1 MTTPDAS
8 PWFQRVLALLILLLL
23 FATGVATGF
32 GIARWTGRDARD
44 RAPERGGD
52 SYRGPH
58 YYSGLGL
65 SPEQDRAVQVIYEK
79 YRPQL
84 DAILEETTPR
94 VRAIHDQ
101 IEQEIRA
108 LLDPEQLRRLETM
121 KSRRG
126 QGRHGRG
133 MGRNGGGM
141 MGPGRGPMDGFGP
154 MDGLGPDVE

>member
-1 MTTPDAS
+1 MTNPATS
-8 PWFQRVLALLILLLL
+8 PWIQRVLALLILLCL

-32 GIARWTGRDARD
+32 GLARWTGHDSRDP
-44 RAPERGGD
+44 APQRSGD

-65 SPEQDRAVQVIYEK
+65 RPEQDRAVQVIYEK
-79 YRPQL
+79 HRPAL

-94 VRAIHDQ
+94 VRAIHEQ

-108 LLDPEQLRRLETM
+108 LLNPDQLRRLETM

-133 MGRNGGGM
+133 MGMMAPGM
-141 MGPGRGPMDGFGP
+141 MGPGHGPMDGYGP
-154 MDGLGPDVE
+154 IAD